1 MNFDEN
7 KVEFDL
13 STLSLKELVEVYKN
27 ITDFLDFLQDNK
39 ISLEEKDA

>member
-13 STLSLKELVEVYKN
+13 STLTFKELVEVYKN
-27 ITDFLDFLQDNK
+27 IIDFLDFLQDNK